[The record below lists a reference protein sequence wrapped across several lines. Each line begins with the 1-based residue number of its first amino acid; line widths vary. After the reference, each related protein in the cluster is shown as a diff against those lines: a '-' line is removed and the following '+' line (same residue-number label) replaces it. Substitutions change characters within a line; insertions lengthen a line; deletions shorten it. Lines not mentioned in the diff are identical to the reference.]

1 MTNKKNIISQK
12 RSANQ
17 TTEKYHLQLEMIIDN
32 RIIVIKKV
40 TNINEL
46 LTKGNLSVL
55 LVRMEGRIA
64 FMENNVESDLL
75 YESEVLLLDISKKEN
90 QPIKEISVLRAQ
102 HVTTA
107 KVSN

>member
-1 MTNKKNIISQK
+1 
-12 RSANQ
+12 
-17 TTEKYHLQLEMIIDN
+17 MIIDN

-75 YESEVLLLDISKKEN
+75 YESEVLLLDISKRKKISLSKRYLCLEHSMSP
-90 QPIKEISVLRAQ
+90 QPR
-102 HVTTA
+102 
-107 KVSN
+107 